1 MKEIIIATKNKGKAK
16 DFEALLEPMGYK
28 VLTLHD
34 VAPHLDVEETGDTFE
49 ANAILKAETIAQELQ
64 ATVIADDSGLEID
77 ALDGEPGVYSAR
89 YSGEEKNDDSNIDKV
104 LQKMVQVPAAEK
116 TARFRCVLALASP
129 GQETIIF
136 EGTCEGL
143 IADERKGDN
152 GFGYDPIFYVPALEK
167 TMAEMEPA
175 EKAAVSHRG
184 NAIRELGKAMPGLTG
199 N

>member
-49 ANAILKAETIAQELQ
+49 KNATLKAETIAQELQ

-77 ALDGEPGVYSAR
+77 ALGGEPGVYSAR
-89 YSGEEKNDDSNIDKV
+89 YSGDEKNDNSNMDKV
-104 LQKMVQVPAAEK
+104 LQKMVQVPEDER

-129 GQETIIF
+129 GKETILF
-136 EGTCEGL
+136 KGSCEGL
-143 IADERKGDN
+143 IATDKKGSH
-152 GFGYDPIFYVPALEK
+152 GFGYDPIFYVPSLDK
-167 TMAEMEPA
+167 TMGEMDA
-175 EKAAVSHRG
+175 SEKASISHRG
-184 NAIRELGKAMPGLTG
+184 NAMRELGKAMPGLS
-199 N
+199 NN

>member
-16 DFEALLEPMGYK
+16 DFEQLLEPMGYK

-34 VAPHLDVEETGDTFE
+34 VAPHLDVEETGETFE
-49 ANAILKAETIAQELQ
+49 ENAVLKAETIARELQ

-89 YSGEEKNDDSNIDKV
+89 YSGEEKNDNSNIDKV
-104 LQKMVQVPAAEK
+104 LQKLVQVPDDEK

-129 GQETIIF
+129 GKETIIF

-143 IADERKGDN
+143 ITDKRKGDN

-167 TMAEMEPA
+167 TMGEMKPS
-175 EKAAVSHRG
+175 EKASISHRG
-184 NAIRELGKAMPGLTG
+184 NAIRELGKAMPSLSG